1 LTQQEKRINVLIKM
15 LQEAKEIQQKNKA
28 DAKILADMKFQTK
41 IAQNKSPTS
50 KTRKITTI
58 YTSG

>member
-1 LTQQEKRINVLIKM
+1 M